1 MATQCSSSMIDGG
14 HVAYLGIGSNLGD
27 KMAQVAEAI
36 GKIEKLIGRVERQ
49 SAFYFSEPWG
59 FESNNSF
66 VNVVVACRTTLTPRR
81 LLHATQ
87 AIEQSM
93 GRKEK
98 THEGVY
104 HDRTIDIDIL
114 LYDDLHVDYPDLKIP
129 HPLMW
134 ERDFVMVPLRE
145 IWEK

>member
-1 MATQCSSSMIDGG
+1 MIDGG

-36 GKIEKLIGRVERQ
+36 DKIEKLIGRVERQ

-66 VNVVVACRTTLTPRR
+66 VNVVVACRTALTPRR

-104 HDRTIDIDIL
+104 HDRPIDIDIL